1 MQGHRAEPAAQSGF
15 PVMLSKELPVTS
27 SIDCLAPHSP
37 RRREVAL
44 LLAVVLMACLALAG
58 PALPQPASFHDFADQ
73 RALGPMPHAMDVL
86 SNLPFAAWG
95 VAGLWALARAV
106 RLRAIGSVSA
116 GLAALFFAGLVVT
129 AGVSAFYH
137 WEPDNAGLVWD
148 RSGMVLAFAGLLGL
162 AAVQDVSWRAGIALA
177 AAVLTLGPV
186 TVQVWAVSDNLLPW
200 GVLQMGG
207 MVLILALAWLQPASP
222 APGLQIRW
230 TLVIA
235 WYALAKVLELA
246 DHAVFDLTGQL
257 VSGHSLKHVVASLA
271 AWPVVLAIL
280 QAAGMSQGPDTI
292 SAELA
297 SPAPAVAVAQPS
309 SKQTNK

>member
-1 MQGHRAEPAAQSGF
+1 MSP
-15 PVMLSKELPVTS
+15 

-44 LLAVVLMACLALAG
+44 LLAVVLMVCLALTG
-58 PALPQPASFHDFADQ
+58 PDLPQPTSFHNFADQ
-73 RALGPMPHAMDVL
+73 RAWGSMPHAMDVL

-129 AGVSAFYH
+129 AGISAYYH
-137 WEPDNAGLVWD
+137 WQPDNAGLVWD
-148 RSGMVLAFAGLLGL
+148 RGGMLLAFAGLLGL
-162 AAVQDVSWRAGIALA
+162 AAVQSVSQRAGIALA

-186 TVQVWAVSDNLLPW
+186 SVQVWAVSGNLLPW

-207 MVLILALAWLQPASP
+207 MALILALAWLQPALP

-235 WYALAKVLELA
+235 LYALAKVLELA
-246 DHAVFDLTGQL
+246 DHAVFNLTGQL

-271 AWPVVLAIL
+271 AWPVVVAVLR
-280 QAAGMSQGPDTI
+280 AGRLSRAPGTI
-292 SAELA
+292 RTEFA
-297 SPAPAVAVAQPS
+297 SPAPSVAVAQLS
-309 SKQTNK
+309 SKQ